1 MASENAVVSAK
12 LNDIGHHESDYV
24 EHLCFHPNGPAELE
38 QIVCRAT
45 LNELNALIEVA
56 LQELL
61 QKSGSFFIEE
71 KGCFAIGAN
80 RDVLLNELKK
90 NGVKVAEFPEYDKL
104 LEIKELSEGFKHRQ
118 RLQPLPRFKNK
129 QWRTPDSAFPV
140 PVNQQLHPYDISLS
154 DVSRYLIY
162 VRKFLEHCNSGA
174 LI

>member
-12 LNDIGHHESDYV
+12 LSGFGNYESDYV

-56 LQELL
+56 LQEML
-61 QKSGSFFIEE
+61 QKFGSFFIEK

-80 RDVLLNELKK
+80 RDVLLKELED
-90 NGVKVAEFPEYDKL
+90 NGIKVAEIPEYDKL

-118 RLQPLPRFKNK
+118 RLPPLPRFKNK
-129 QWRTPDSAFPV
+129 QWQTPDSAFPV
-140 PVNQQLHPYDISLS
+140 PDNQQLHPYDISLS
-154 DVSRYLIY
+154 EVSRYLVY
-162 VRKFLEHCNSGA
+162 VRKFLEYCNSGA